1 MKTHLLGLIGCG
13 MISKSHIAAIAMLE
27 NAKLAAVCDVI
38 PEKARAASQ
47 AAGCPAFPDA
57 RAMLEAV
64 PELDVCLIATPTYNH
79 AELVELCAGYG
90 KAVLCEKP
98 IAMTAGDAARMR
110 AAVAKAGVPYMTAM
124 VVRFWTGYVTLKEM
138 MEAGEFGEVHMSYF
152 SRCSEPQRWDND
164 WLYDPLVGGG
174 AMYDMLVHDVDFMN
188 CLFGPAK
195 SVYALASKDGTGCYQ
210 NVFASIQYK
219 GGARGVAETSFTM
232 RGGYPFSMYA
242 KVMGSK
248 ATAELRYQAG
258 YSINDRDG
266 AQCTLSVW
274 KDGQEPRH
282 TRPEQYNAYA
292 REIAYFLRC
301 VDEGTAP
308 RVVTLEDSI
317 EVMHVINAVEASAML
332 GQAVELDRFE
342 GRFSPQK
349 SS

>member
-1 MKTHLLGLIGCG
+1 MKTHRIGLIGCG
-13 MISKSHIAAIAMLE
+13 MISKSHIAAIKTLE
-27 NAKLAAVCDVI
+27 NAALAAVCDIV

-64 PELDVCLIATPTYNH
+64 PELDVCLIATPTYTH
-79 AELVELCAGYG
+79 ADLVTLCAEYG

-98 IAMTAGDAARMR
+98 IAMTAADAARVR
-110 AAVAKAGVPYMTAM
+110 EAVAKAGVPYMTAM

-138 MEAGEFGEVHMSYF
+138 MDAGEFGEIYMSYF

-164 WLYDPLVGGG
+164 WLYDPVLGGG

-188 CLFGPAK
+188 SLFGPAK
-195 SVYALASKDGTGCYQ
+195 SVYALASKDESGCYQ
-210 NVFASIQYK
+210 NVFASIEYQ

-232 RGGYPFSMYA
+232 RGGYPFTMYA

-266 AQCTLSVW
+266 ARCELNVW

-282 TRPEQYNAYA
+282 TKPEQYNAYVK
-292 REIAYFLRC
+292 EIAYFLRC
-301 VDEGTAP
+301 VDAGVEP
-308 RVVTLEDSI
+308 RVVTVQDSM
-317 EVMHVINAVEASAML
+317 EVMHVINALEASAKL
-332 GQAVELDRFE
+332 GRTIELDRFE
-342 GRFSPQK
+342 GRL
-349 SS
+349 